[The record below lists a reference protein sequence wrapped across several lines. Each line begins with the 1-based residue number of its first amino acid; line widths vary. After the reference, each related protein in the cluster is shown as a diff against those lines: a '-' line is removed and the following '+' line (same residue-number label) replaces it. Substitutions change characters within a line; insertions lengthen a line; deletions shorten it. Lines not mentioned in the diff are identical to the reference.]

1 MDRYEI
7 VYWLVVQVPK
17 IPLSSSQSN
26 RLSNLFCPSQP
37 QRAATCLSSCVSIS
51 RLGRACVLTTLGPG
65 TWGRRL
71 LISRRTLLL
80 GLRPGRQQK
89 RYIKHPRSHCRLFE
103 TLTFGNCPRE
113 ANYDAIICK

>member
-7 VYWLVVQVPK
+7 VYWLVEQVPK

-65 TWGRRL
+65 TWGRRAAHL
-71 LISRRTLLL
+71 TPDTFIGLASRPPAEEVHKTSKKSLSF
-80 GLRPGRQQK
+80 
-89 RYIKHPRSHCRLFE
+89 I
-103 TLTFGNCPRE
+103 
-113 ANYDAIICK
+113 

>member
-1 MDRYEI
+1 MDIYEI

-65 TWGRRL
+65 TWGRRAAHL
-71 LISRRTLLL
+71 TPDTFIGLASRPPAEEVHKTSKKSLSF
-80 GLRPGRQQK
+80 
-89 RYIKHPRSHCRLFE
+89 I
-103 TLTFGNCPRE
+103 
-113 ANYDAIICK
+113 